1 MKTTDVWG
9 VPENYLRVVNTEFY
23 IPTYLETDAITATL
37 ADGKP
42 DAVSALYNNISITP
56 WPANVTNKDI
66 YNVTT
71 PHGDP
76 KDKISNEFTEQI
88 KLLMSENMHEM
99 ASLNAGDSAKLC
111 NADSCDVIYR
121 AKVRG
126 LLQKLPGFLFTSYK
140 NPILTP

>member
-1 MKTTDVWG
+1 MKKTDIYG
-9 VPENYLRVVNTEFY
+9 VPENYLSVVNTEFY
-23 IPTYLETDAITATL
+23 EPTYVEMDAVTSYL
-37 ADGKP
+37 PDGKP
-42 DAVSALYNNISITP
+42 DVISALYNNISITP

-71 PHGDP
+71 PHGEP
-76 KDKISNEFTEQI
+76 SEYISNQFTEEI

-99 ASLNAGDSAKLC
+99 ASLDAGDSAKLC
-111 NADSCDVIYR
+111 NNKGCDVIYR

-140 NPILTP
+140 NSLVTP